1 MRLLLKIVAAFAV
14 FGLLLLLVLS
24 YMENEHGLETNAS
37 EVLRDME
44 TAGTEA
50 VQATENF
57 LETSGIKAGAESLF
71 DKAAALFDGQSED
84 EPDTTA
90 GPDSSP
96 VPDQSDEETDQSDEE
111 TDNSAGVSG

>member
-1 MRLLLKIVAAFAV
+1 MKLLLKIVATFAV

-24 YMENEHGLETNAS
+24 YLESEHGIKTNAS

-50 VQATENF
+50 VQATESF

-71 DKAAALFDGQSED
+71 DKVVALIGGQGEA
-84 EPDTTA
+84 EPDTTGGPGSSTGQNQPESNPDKPA
-90 GPDSSP
+90 GGID
-96 VPDQSDEETDQSDEE
+96 
-111 TDNSAGVSG
+111 